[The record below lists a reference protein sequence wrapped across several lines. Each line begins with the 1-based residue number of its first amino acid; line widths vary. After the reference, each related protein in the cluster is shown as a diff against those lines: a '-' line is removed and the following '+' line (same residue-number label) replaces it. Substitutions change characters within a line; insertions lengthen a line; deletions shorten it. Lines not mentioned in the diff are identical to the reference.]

1 MSSYLLA
8 CIDGD
13 VTIAADGGPLC
24 SGSWAMS
31 PAATPFV
38 VDQAAIEACG
48 VAFAAGFSIVTTV
61 WLMSLGFRFVLSLL
75 K

>member
-8 CIDGD
+8 CIDGE
-13 VTIAADGGPLC
+13 VTIASGGSPLC
-24 SGSWAMS
+24 SGSWAMTPS
-31 PAATPFV
+31 ATPFV

-48 VAFAAGFSIVTTV
+48 VAFAAGFSVVTTV
-61 WLMSLGFRFVLSLL
+61 WLLSLGFRFVLSLL